1 LINTKCAPAR
11 GRERSDLSTEPEL
24 LLYTDGASRGNP
36 GPAAIGYAIFDS
48 GGILIEKDAK
58 TIGRHTNNE
67 AEYEA
72 ILWGTEKLRERGC
85 GIVRVFSDSE
95 LVVRQT
101 SGAYDVNSD
110 NLRVYAQ
117 KVAQNKKLF
126 SSFQVMHAPR
136 ENPRIAL
143 VDALVNAVLDK
154 EEDRRR

>member
-1 LINTKCAPAR
+1 MITPKDVAAR
-11 GRERSDLSTEPEL
+11 GKERTRLSAEPEL
-24 LLYTDGASRGNP
+24 ILYTDGASRGNP

-48 GGILIEKDAK
+48 GGNLVEKDAK

-85 GIVRVFSDSE
+85 GSVRVFSDSE

-101 SGAYDVNSD
+101 SGAYDVSSD
-110 NLRVYAQ
+110 NLRVYARR
-117 KVAQNKKLF
+117 VAQNKMLF
-126 SSFQVMHAPR
+126 ASFEMMHAPR

-143 VDALVNAVLDK
+143 VDDLVNAALDR
-154 EEDRRR
+154 EEARR